1 VFVAL
6 RNYVPRNIEFD
17 ELSTIDKLFLTEV
30 VEFSNELSKQ
40 LDKEIDIATYQ
51 QTLLDFVQD
60 RISNFYIDF
69 SQRTGSYQILAETL

>member
-1 VFVAL
+1 M
-6 RNYVPRNIEFD
+6 PRNIEFD
-17 ELSTIDKLFLTEV
+17 ELSTVDKLFLTEV

-51 QTLLDFVQD
+51 QMLLDFVQD

-69 SQRTGSYQILAETL
+69 SQRTGSYQVLAETL

>member
-1 VFVAL
+1 MFVAL

-17 ELSTIDKLFLTEV
+17 ELSTVDKLFLTEV

-51 QTLLDFVQD
+51 QMLLDFVQD

-69 SQRTGSYQILAETL
+69 SQRTGSYQVLAETL